1 MEAVA
6 KGRLPV
12 YWAMQEMCLMRTSK
26 ESLVRPRK
34 GPKIK
39 GQSQGT
45 SRMTA
50 VAFIDCELSLRWGCE
65 QQPPRVLPIC
75 LVSF

>member
-6 KGRLPV
+6 KGRLPI
-12 YWAMQEMCLMRTSK
+12 YSAMQEMCLMRTSK
-26 ESLVRPRK
+26 ESLVGPRK

-50 VAFIDCELSLRWGCE
+50 IGFIDCELSLRCGCE
-65 QQPPRVLPIC
+65 QQPPRVLSIC
-75 LVSF
+75 